1 MEDHDQRPV
10 QQNSIL
16 TEVARSHEA
25 AGDPTRAGQRLR
37 GSPGSTAG
45 PGAVTRVAGSERR
58 ALLALARLS
67 VERALDGLP
76 APEIGPP
83 LRDMKEP
90 RAAFVTIRRAR
101 SGLLRGCRGESRAR
115 RPLPECVS
123 LVAVS
128 AALDDPRFPP
138 VTRDELP
145 LLRFEISAL
154 TAPQPIRPGDV
165 VVGRHG
171 LLVTAEAGLG
181 LLLPQVPIEQ
191 GWDRQEF
198 LEGVCVKAGLARDA
212 WRRSDLEL
220 SGFEAEVW
228 SEE

>member
-1 MEDHDQRPV
+1 MIPV
-10 QQNSIL
+10 
-16 TEVARSHEA
+16 
-25 AGDPTRAGQRLR
+25 
-37 GSPGSTAG
+37 GS
-45 PGAVTRVAGSERR
+45 SERL

-76 APEIGPP
+76 PPEIGPS
-83 LRDMKEP
+83 LRDVKEP

-101 SGLLRGCRGESRAR
+101 SGLLRGCRGECRAR
-115 RPLPECVS
+115 RSLPECVS

-154 TAPQPIRPGDV
+154 TAPQPIRPEDV

-171 LLVTAEAGLG
+171 LLVSAEAGVG

-191 GWDRQEF
+191 AWDRTAF
-198 LEGVCVKAGLARDA
+198 LDGVCVKAGLPPDS

-228 SEE
+228 ADE